1 MINSLSLFLKDPDLT
16 GGEDTVVGTPQYSC
30 GLIS

>member
-1 MINSLSLFLKDPDLT
+1 MINSLSLFLKDPDLM
-16 GGEDTVVGTPQYSC
+16 GGDDTVVGICQFSC